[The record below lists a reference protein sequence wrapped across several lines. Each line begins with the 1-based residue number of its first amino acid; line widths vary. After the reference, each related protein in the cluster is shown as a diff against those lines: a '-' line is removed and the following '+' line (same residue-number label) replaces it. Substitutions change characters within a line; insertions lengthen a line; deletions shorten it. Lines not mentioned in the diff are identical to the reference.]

1 MTCAGRQHSHNV
13 DAARCLAGNSQGTSG
28 STSHGL
34 GPAQFR
40 AGERQ
45 ARRARAGLRYEG
57 VFFMK
62 GRPLQCFWKET
73 FPEMTPLLPHALP
86 SWR

>member
-1 MTCAGRQHSHNV
+1 MVVALSMTCAGRQHSHNV

-45 ARRARAGLRYEG
+45 ARWARAGLRYEG

-62 GRPLQCFWKET
+62 GKPLGMMSSK
-73 FPEMTPLLPHALP
+73 PLE
-86 SWR
+86 R

>member
-45 ARRARAGLRYEG
+45 ARWARAGLRYEG
-57 VFFMK
+57 VFFYE
-62 GRPLQCFWKET
+62 GEAS
-73 FPEMTPLLPHALP
+73 TPGPARLFY
-86 SWR
+86 